1 MTAKLATIVRA
12 LIFIVLALGL
22 CGIIFSIAGYAA
34 LDMFQAIFNGAFLR
48 NGALENAL
56 RWGAPLFVTAVGV
69 TISFRAGY
77 FNIGAQGQFYMGAI
91 FAAFVAEWLNGWP
104 AYIVIPACFAAGM
117 LGGGLWALWP
127 GLLRLRS
134 GADEVITTLM
144 GNFLAGLV
152 LVYVTSGPLKDPS
165 GSGQQAASR
174 PLDAAY
180 RIGNS
185 FELSPTIIAIAVFVG
200 ASMWFLVNRTAFGVV
215 SGLAGRN
222 ATMVAWQGA
231 KLMRIGLAS
240 FVISGALAGLAGTM
254 EFMGPNGRLTGGFL
268 PGHGFTAILIALV
281 ANLSIAGTAIAALFF
296 GGLASAALYLPIIT
310 GLPASA
316 IAIINA
322 AIALFITAKSKTL
335 DDIINLKRFGGR
347 WNSTKQPQS
356 KSLKNP
362 HPTGTG

>member
-1 MTAKLATIVRA
+1 MSAKLVTIVRA
-12 LIFIVLALGL
+12 LVFIFLALGL
-22 CGIIFSIAGYAA
+22 CGVIFAIAGYNA
-34 LDMFQAIFNGAFLR
+34 LKMFQAIYDGAFAR
-48 NGALENAL
+48 SGALEQAL
-56 RWGAPLFVTAVGV
+56 RWGAPLFITAVGV
-69 TISFRAGY
+69 AISFRAGY

-91 FAAFVAEWLNGWP
+91 FAAFTAEWLNGWP

-117 LGGGLWALWP
+117 FGGGVWALWP

-165 GSGQQAASR
+165 GSGQQASSR

-185 FELSPTIIAIAVFVG
+185 FELSPAIIAISVVVG
-200 ASMWFLVNRTAFGVV
+200 ISMWFLVNRTAFGVI
-215 SGLAGRN
+215 SGVAGRN
-222 ATMVAWQGA
+222 ARMVEWQGA

-240 FVISGALAGLAGTM
+240 FVISGALAGLAGTV
-254 EFMGPNGRLTGGFL
+254 ELMGPNGRLTGGFL
-268 PGHGFTAILIALV
+268 PAHGFTAILIALV
-281 ANLSIAGTAIAALFF
+281 ANLSIAGTAIAAVFF

-316 IAIINA
+316 IEIINA
-322 AIALFITAKSKTL
+322 AIALFITARSKFL
-335 DDIINLKRFGGR
+335 DDIVNLKRFR
-347 WNSTKQPQS
+347 DRRKPISQRQNKT
-356 KSLKNP
+356 LKKP